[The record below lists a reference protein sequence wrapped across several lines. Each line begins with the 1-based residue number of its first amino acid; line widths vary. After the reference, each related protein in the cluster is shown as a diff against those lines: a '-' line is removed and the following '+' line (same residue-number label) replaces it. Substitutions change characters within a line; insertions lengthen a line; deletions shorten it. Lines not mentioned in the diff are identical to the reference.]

1 MRNEGM
7 GHPDFGLIQAL
18 LDGEMGGAD
27 ADALRAHLKSCAE
40 CGTGAEALKEASRMT
55 TGALLLV
62 DTEPR
67 FEDARSR
74 VLAKSRQRER
84 KRPATAAFSIS
95 LPRAASIALL
105 LTAAAVTA
113 LPGSPV
119 RRWIGQGWRVL
130 TEFAR
135 TESEPQETGGG
146 VGDPRALP
154 SEAGIP
160 ETGAS
165 IPASAQGV
173 EIWIHD
179 LPREAE
185 LRVVWIDG
193 DESWIYAGEGTRFN
207 LEAGRLEA
215 FSPPGAVRVEI
226 PRDLERVT
234 LRLNGSILLR
244 KTGGEVETVGPVQ
257 QRTPSEIIFRAP
269 ESTNDG
275 RS

>member
-1 MRNEGM
+1 M
-7 GHPDFGLIQAL
+7 L
-18 LDGEMGGAD
+18 
-27 ADALRAHLKSCAE
+27 AE
-40 CGTGAEALKEASRMT
+40 
-55 TGALLLV
+55 
-62 DTEPR
+62 
-67 FEDARSR
+67 
-74 VLAKSRQRER
+74 SRQRDR
-84 KRPATAAFSIS
+84 NRPAAAAFSIS

-105 LTAAAVTA
+105 ITGAAVTA

-119 RRWIGQGWRVL
+119 RRWMAQGWSAL
-130 TEFAR
+130 TEP
-135 TESEPQETGGG
+135 TLTDSGPQESEGAARDRG
-146 VGDPRALP
+146 ALP

-226 PRDLERVT
+226 PRDLEQVT

-244 KTGGEVETVGPVQ
+244 KSGGEVEIAGPVQ

-269 ESTNDG
+269 GSTNDA